1 MKGFGANKCSV
12 MRDIGTF
19 FSKQIKKVFF
29 MFTIDKIIPVSK
41 ALIASI
47 ASSRII
53 HGPLLP

>member
-12 MRDIGTF
+12 MRDIGMYL
-19 FSKQIKKVFF
+19 FSKQIKMFF

-41 ALIASI
+41 AFIASI